1 MLGRKPDV
9 EVVFEFIG
17 TRKTPALNGYRPDHL
32 IKDDY
37 LTCGVHNYYNIEEMP
52 PNGTSKGTITFI
64 TPEVYPSCLWIGK
77 RINIQEG
84 SKVIGYATIIKI
96 LNSVLDNTIL

>member
-1 MLGRKPDV
+1 MLERKPDV

-17 TRKTPALNGYRPDHL
+17 IRKTPARNGYRPDHL
-32 IKDDY
+32 IKNDY

-52 PNGTSKGTITFI
+52 PNGISRGTITFI
-64 TPEVYPSCLWIGK
+64 SPESYPSCLWVGK

-84 SKVIGYATIIKI
+84 SKIIGYATIKKI
-96 LNSVLDNTIL
+96 LNPILDNTTL